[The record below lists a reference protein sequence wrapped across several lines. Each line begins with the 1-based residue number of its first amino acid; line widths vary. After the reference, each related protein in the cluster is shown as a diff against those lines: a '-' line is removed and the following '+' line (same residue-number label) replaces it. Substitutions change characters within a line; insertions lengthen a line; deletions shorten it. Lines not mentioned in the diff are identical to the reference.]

1 LSISFFNFK
10 KNNFIMRTKQ
20 LLTLAFVLFTMLSL
34 SAQWVKQNVPS
45 MNGLNK
51 LQSVGK
57 NVLWSANASRSNLG
71 LQIDLQ
77 HTPQLIRTGDGGK
90 TYKLGQLPETDYY
103 FIEPYDAKTAYL
115 LGGSFSEP
123 TFLFRRTVDS
133 GATWQNMPFL
143 PPTFPAMVHFYDANN
158 GIYLG
163 DPDNLGYY
171 AAYTT
176 DGGNTFTR
184 IPQSNLPRPLDSE
197 YGWGGDYQI
206 LGDNI
211 FMASVNFS
219 TGEWRML
226 RSTDRGRNWT
236 SGEWF
241 ETPHPIF
248 ELRFAFTDANNGMAL
263 NGIGE
268 DTQKPLYTT
277 DGGATWH
284 ESGNMP
290 GLTSYPI
297 DNIPNTQSLMAFFQ
311 DTVKGILF
319 TALTNDLGKT
329 WNTRKDVGSYQ
340 LDSRYTDFGL
350 APFINGQLDIVDNNT
365 AWAEFT
371 NFAIHRYDS
380 KTPIVPEKP
389 DLDLELKADNDGL
402 PLYGSVKYTL
412 TVKNRGISPATGVK
426 INWLPPYKRTNN
438 GAGAYAYQSAYSDK
452 GHYDSWNG
460 VWSLDKIDAG
470 ASATA
475 TFHLFVVKNNE
486 NVTQT
491 AQVMACNESDLDSA
505 PSNMSGAAKEDDEV
519 GFAAQASTDLLSLPN
534 DGVRAKTPEF
544 MVSPNPAKDKIN
556 VFINADNDNTWSIRM
571 LNNVGQVVYTQKG
584 QSNIMVD
591 IDVKSFVN
599 GLYLVEYEALGER
612 KTEKILVQH

>member
-1 LSISFFNFK
+1 
-10 KNNFIMRTKQ
+10 MRTKQ
-20 LLTLAFVLFTMLSL
+20 LLALSFVLFITLSV
-34 SAQWVKQNVPS
+34 SAQWVKQTLPKTIGTPA
-45 MNGLNK
+45 MEYPGAK
-51 LQSVGK
+51 KGAIGK
-57 NVLWSANASRSNLG
+57 NAFWTFSRNVNNDSTNLG
-71 LQIDLQ
+71 AVECV
-77 HTPQLIRTGDGGK
+77 RTFDGGK
-90 TYKLGQLPETDYY
+90 TYQVSTLPFSNIGYFYAPQLVNEG
-103 FIEPYDAKTAYL
+103 TAYIASANYET
-115 LGGSFSEP
+115 GANAVHRS
-123 TFLFRRTVDS
+123 VDS
-133 GATWQNMPFL
+133 GATWQELSYHPEGFL
-143 PPTFPAMVHFYDANN
+143 NAMIFYDANN
-158 GIYLG
+158 GIAIL
-163 DPDNLGYY
+163 DPDSSGSYF
-171 AAYTT
+171 AYTT
-176 DGGNTFTR
+176 NGGTTFTR
-184 IPQSNLPRPLDSE
+184 LPQTNAPSAGAHEVFYGGGHQVIGDVIFQPAFDSE
-197 YGWGGDYQI
+197 TGD
-206 LGDNI
+206 
-211 FMASVNFS
+211 
-219 TGEWRML
+219 WRMW
-226 RSTDRGRNWT
+226 RSIDRGRNWT
-236 SGEWF
+236 AGEWNEEHSGF
-241 ETPHPIF
+241 GPTTFFTDKDNGLWFSGVATPNPQAFYTINGGETWKPSTLPGIPSGGVLSSLPNTLNIVGIF
-248 ELRFAFTDANNGMAL
+248 EDVQRRM
-263 NGIGE
+263 
-268 DTQKPLYTT
+268 
-277 DGGATWH
+277 
-284 ESGNMP
+284 
-290 GLTSYPI
+290 
-297 DNIPNTQSLMAFFQ
+297 
-311 DTVKGILF
+311 LF
-319 TALTNDLGKT
+319 SAATNDLGKT
-329 WNTRKDVGSYQ
+329 WHSEKD
-340 LDSRYTDFGL
+340 L
-350 APFINGQLDIVDNNT
+350 APYRPDSIYVNLGIQPFGWSNLDIVDNNT
-365 AWAEFT
+365 AWAKFSRTELY
-371 NFAIHRYDS
+371 RYDS
-380 KTPIVPEKP
+380 KTPIIPEKP

-612 KTEKILVQH
+612 KIEKIVVQH